1 MKDLS
6 KKELEQNGADAGFY
20 LSETGEDTL
29 PRYIEISRQII
40 LLEAEKKALKP
51 FALDE
56 ALLHGKDGLVLA
68 GAKISISNS
77 GDRIQ
82 YDKDPMIADLKE
94 QIKRREI
101 DVKTATKSNGL
112 LFDSEGV
119 QIDKVPVRYGVEVLK
134 LQF

>member
-40 LLEAEKKALKP
+40 LLEAEKKALKE
-51 FALDE
+51 FALEE
-56 ALLHGKDGLVLA
+56 ALLYGKEGLTLL
-68 GAKISISNS
+68 GAKISVSNS
-77 GDRIQ
+77 GDRLQ
-82 YDKDPMIADLKE
+82 YDKDPIIKELKD

-101 DVKTATKSNGL
+101 DVKTATKSSGV

-119 QIDKVPVRYGVEVLK
+119 QIDKVPVKFGNEVLK
-134 LQF
+134 ISF